1 MGAAVI
7 SDGGRLEIRKYANRR
22 YYDAAHSRHLTLK
35 EIRALVRNGQELSI
49 IDATSSRDITTQVL
63 AQIILDFE
71 PEKLDGLPAGLL
83 ASLLQS
89 KSSLPSPAGSA
100 VKTSP
105 PEVKSPA
112 TGEASDLLEALAIA
126 RQKLAKP

>member
-89 KSSLPSPAGSA
+89 KSSLPSA